1 MAFTLHERR
10 VLMSEWW
17 ASLSSLLKV
26 LYCFA
31 VPSTLILLLQT
42 IFSISGFGHDGDINI
57 SDTSGLDG
65 GGFDGGFDAPDSG
78 DIDISGLDT
87 DVNGDVC
94 PQGDA
99 DMNVHVHGDF
109 TPLKLF
115 TVQGIVA
122 FFAVSGWVSI
132 AAISGGMPPFLG
144 LPLGVIAG
152 FFAMY
157 GIAKLIQLSRKL
169 VENGTVDFRN
179 AIGENATVY
188 IPIPPNGEGEGK
200 VTLTLQGRF
209 MECEAVSY
217 SREVLKT
224 GTQVRV
230 TDLNGETLVV
240 ERD

>member
-1 MAFTLHERR
+1 
-10 VLMSEWW
+10 MSEWW

-65 GGFDGGFDAPDSG
+65 GLDVPDGGA
-78 DIDISGLDT
+78 DIDLSTDIDT
-87 DVNGDVC
+87 DIDTDMNADACPHGDV
-94 PQGDA
+94 DT
-99 DMNVHVHGDF
+99 NIHVHGDF

-144 LPLGVIAG
+144 LPLGVVAG

-157 GIAKLIQLSRKL
+157 GIAKLIQLSKKL

-179 AIGENATVY
+179 AIGESATVY

-217 SREVLKT
+217 SREQLKT

-240 ERD
+240 ERE

>member
-1 MAFTLHERR
+1 
-10 VLMSEWW
+10 MSEWW

-65 GGFDGGFDAPDSG
+65 GFDVPDGGA
-78 DIDISGLDT
+78 DIDLDT
-87 DVNGDVC
+87 DIGTDIDTDMNGDVC
-94 PQGDA
+94 PQGDV
-99 DMNVHVHGDF
+99 DMNIHVHGDF

-132 AAISGGMPPFLG
+132 AAISGGIPPFLG

-157 GIAKLIQLSRKL
+157 GIAKLIQLSKKL

-240 ERD
+240 ERE

>member
-1 MAFTLHERR
+1 
-10 VLMSEWW
+10 MSEWW
-17 ASLSSLLKV
+17 ISLSTLLKV
-26 LYCFA
+26 LYLIA
-31 VPSTLILLLQT
+31 VPSTIVLLLQT
-42 IFSISGFGHDGDINI
+42 IFSIAGFGHDGDINI

-65 GGFDGGFDAPDSG
+65 GFDVPDGGIDMNTGIDADFDADMNA
-78 DIDISGLDT
+78 DI
-87 DVNGDVC
+87 C
-94 PQGDA
+94 PQGDV

-109 TPLKLF
+109 APLRLF

-122 FFAVSGWVSI
+122 FLAVSGWVAI
-132 AAISGGMPPFLG
+132 AAISGGMPAVG
-144 LPLGVIAG
+144 GIPLGIVAG

-157 GIAKLIQLSRKL
+157 GVAKLIQISKKL
-169 VENGTVDFRN
+169 TENGTIDFRN
-179 AIGENATVY
+179 AIGESATVY

-217 SREVLKT
+217 SRETLKT

-240 ERD
+240 ERN